1 MAYNPV
7 VAGGLATDEA
17 FLLYPNDAN
26 VITTCEYV
34 RMGSKMYAFAA
45 FRTCAEALAFALHHR
60 ANLEPILGHNL
71 VRIVIT
77 TDWDSFVVYG
87 RE

>member
-1 MAYNPV
+1 MSYNPV

-26 VITTCEYV
+26 VIATCEYV

-45 FRTCAEALAFALHHR
+45 FRTSAEALAYALHHG
-60 ANLEPILGHNL
+60 AKLEPIMNHNL

-77 TDWDSFVVYG
+77 IDWASFVVYG